1 MITRLSMI
9 VAVHRSALVDVDRWP
24 TLCGLA
30 GLPIPFA
37 ILPKG
42 CTLSERPRFQH
53 QHYANVLVDRIAG
66 IQRDAIAV
74 R

>member
-1 MITRLSMI
+1 MSIDGLRF
-9 VAVHRSALVDVDRWP
+9 AVS
-24 TLCGLA
+24 A